1 MMVKVAEHYQSEMPS
16 KRDAQGRVW
25 YFSPSGDPYCV
36 STGREFVDPTTVM
49 SASVWKFRTTIVKV
63 AEQWEL
69 IDFQQ
74 PLHPTDDL
82 TEPFSGIIRET
93 IVITMMHRTQCPPPL
108 LQEDPLPRDGG
119 SEELPE
125 VVEPSPGGDDKDVDM
140 KAGDV
145 VDESSPAA
153 APGIQLE
160 RRDPETLDVGGHV
173 LNAESSAADLK
184 SACRTLGIGATGSK
198 SVLFK
203 RLVKH
208 MQRKEAQESLS
219 LQDAAKLASRQPVAE
234 RVPKPPSP
242 EQIALRSLTHIPFEK
257 WCPICVSTRSRRDRH
272 VQGSEAHRSEVAFHR
287 SRWISSMWTWMALS

>member
-1 MMVKVAEHYQSEMPS
+1 
-16 KRDAQGRVW
+16 
-25 YFSPSGDPYCV
+25 
-36 STGREFVDPTTVM
+36 
-49 SASVWKFRTTIVKV
+49 
-63 AEQWEL
+63 
-69 IDFQQ
+69 
-74 PLHPTDDL
+74 
-82 TEPFSGIIRET
+82 
-93 IVITMMHRTQCPPPL
+93 
-108 LQEDPLPRDGG
+108 
-119 SEELPE
+119 
-125 VVEPSPGGDDKDVDM
+125 M

-145 VDESSPAA
+145 VDEPSPPA

-208 MQRKEAQESLS
+208 MQRKEAEESLS

-242 EQIALRSLTHIPFEK
+242 EQIALRTHIPFEK

-272 VQGSEAHRSEVAFHR
+272 VQGSEAHRSEGGIPSIAMDFFYVDLDGTELSFMQPSGKSHENKALILACVCSDTGMLRAIPLPGKGR
-287 SRWISSMWTWMALS
+287 SFAVCCS